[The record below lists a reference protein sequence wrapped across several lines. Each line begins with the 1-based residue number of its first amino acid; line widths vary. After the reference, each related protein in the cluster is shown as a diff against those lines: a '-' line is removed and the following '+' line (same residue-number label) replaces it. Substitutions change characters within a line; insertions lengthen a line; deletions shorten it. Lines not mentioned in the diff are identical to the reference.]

1 MDFNYFNR
9 VTKSGPSFR
18 QLSPALFFCLSLST
32 IYYILPTVVSAT
44 DSKAGT
50 SGAAFMKIP
59 TGSPRAQALGNCGVS
74 VVEGAEAMTINP
86 AGMASAQMREA
97 AFAYLDWFQDYSGQ
111 YLAYVHPV
119 GQSVIGVNMAA
130 YDIKGFDV
138 RDDEGVPLYSEN
150 VKVGHKYATLTLA
163 KSFFLERLLLGVS
176 AKGVWEDNYT
186 AKYRATVFDGGVIL
200 KIGRKLSL
208 GWSGANFSSSAD
220 DVVKINRL
228 GLAFAFNPFITTLL
242 ESKGYSD
249 RKSAVGGGVELSLPE
264 EVLQVG
270 RVSLR
275 TGYVQFNGADN
286 YGKNY
291 TDTTMDTLGLS
302 QAYGWTFG
310 VGIYSAVALGFGMS
324 LDYTLVPYGALGRAS
339 QMMVKV
345 QF

>member
-32 IYYILPTVVSAT
+32 IYYLLPTVVSAT

-74 VVEGAEAMTINP
+74 VVEGTEAMTINP
-86 AGMASAQMREA
+86 AGMASSQMREA

-111 YLAYVHPV
+111 YIAYVHPV

-130 YDIKGFDV
+130 YDIKDFDV
-138 RDDEGVPLYSEN
+138 RDAEGIPLYSQN
-150 VKVGHKYATLTLA
+150 VRVYHKYATLTLA
-163 KSFFLERLLLGVS
+163 KSFFLERLLLGIS
-176 AKGVWEDNYT
+176 AKGIWENNYT
-186 AKYRATVFDGGVIL
+186 AKYNSTVFDGGVIL

-208 GWSGANFSSSAD
+208 GWSGANFSGNAD
-220 DVVKINRL
+220 DAVKINRL
-228 GLAFAFNPFITTLL
+228 GFAIAFNPFITALL

-249 RKSAVGGGVELSLPE
+249 RKAAIGGGVELSLPE

-302 QAYGWTFG
+302 EAYGWTFG
-310 VGIYSAVALGFGMS
+310 VGIYSAQALGFGMS

-339 QMMVKV
+339 QLMVKV